1 MKKIAALPIAY
12 LPVSALSLVLSGMAT
27 QAVAGKISAQPDGQG
42 GWNLENVTVVENGVT
57 YQSDVTDGVTGSPV
71 VMGSVLAKDWPLG
84 ESPGIKIVHD
94 DPDVRNGKPAN
105 CIMATTYQEDAQ
117 LDTLEPQQL
126 LCSGPYQSHKRFKVA
141 MLPTTIDGVGSDSI
155 DLVFNVEEEEAG
167 SRDYQV
173 FQKINNW
180 TDQRLAGFTIS
191 LGTGVGESFE
201 AIVDTSVV
209 SLKVPQKVGKEGLW
223 SYDQVATFSAG
234 LFGAEDEHGQI
245 GYFDNRKRAGFQ
257 FVEFGTDAGE
267 NGTPQLTA
275 SETLKSDYAEVPVGS
290 ANQFGEWLPS
300 GMLPQAIFFDDDGN
314 PNTDADL
321 VGWFGYDP
329 KTGTTGWMRGVSDNF
344 EAISDAEIAAY
355 GQSLL
360 YTTGEIDDLVN
371 VGLNYI
377 VTVGDVTDL
386 GQFTIRI
393 TPTPGLTT
401 DEPPYYQVPVF
412 PTVTYTSSDA
422 TVSIQPSPFFERG
435 SPLTARVGDRD
446 IVDNVGDI
454 DEVVVSVSV
463 PGVEPVYLPLLEQ
476 GDGRGVFAA
485 TLPDTFSNVE
495 IGTEV
500 TVTYSDQDDGTGEA
514 VVKQVTTTAVDAIS
528 PILSDSSITAFT
540 APTQLFDGQSRTV
553 MVTLENDNQAL
564 ESFAGN
570 LVLEVN
576 GELEQS
582 FDVTIEPGKKTK
594 LSYRWEA
601 SLEDPETAE
610 TVVWVAKLFVPVD
623 VHPDVLVDS
632 AQAVTDVAVKS
643 GKNAKK

>member
-1 MKKIAALPIAY
+1 MKKIATRSISY
-12 LPVSALSLVLSGMAT
+12 LPVSALSLVLAGMANH
-27 QAVAGKISAQPDGQG
+27 AVAGKISDSTESQDGWDMG
-42 GWNLENVTVVENGVT
+42 NVTVVYDGVT
-57 YQSDVTDGVTGSPV
+57 YQSNVKDGVTGSPV
-71 VMGSVLAKDWPLG
+71 VMGLVLAKDWPLG
-84 ESPGIKIVHD
+84 EAPGIKIVHG

-117 LDTLEPQQL
+117 LDTPEPQQL

-141 MLPTTIDGVGSDSI
+141 MLPTTIDGDRSESI
-155 DLVFNVEEEEAG
+155 DLVFNVQEEAG

-257 FVEFGTDAGE
+257 FAEFGTDAGE

-275 SETLKSDYAEVPVGS
+275 NETLKSDYAEVPVGS

-314 PNTDADL
+314 PDTDAEL
-321 VGWFGYDP
+321 VGWFGYNP
-329 KTGTTGWMRGVSDNF
+329 KTGATGWMRGVSDNF
-344 EAISDAEIAAY
+344 EAISDAEITAY

-377 VTVGDVTDL
+377 VTVGDVAEL

-401 DEPPYYQVPVF
+401 EEPPYYGIPVF
-412 PTVTYTSSDA
+412 PEVTYTSSDGE
-422 TVSIQPSPFFERG
+422 VSIQSSPFFETS
-435 SPLTARVGDRD
+435 SPLTARVGDSD
-446 IVDNVGDI
+446 IFDNTDVI
-454 DEVVVSVSV
+454 DEVVVSVSA
-463 PGVEPVYLPLLEQ
+463 PGMIPVDLPLLEQ

-485 TLPDTFSNVE
+485 TLPDPFSDVAV
-495 IGTEV
+495 GTVV
-500 TVTYSDQDDGTGEA
+500 TVTYSDQDDGTGATVEKYA
-514 VVKQVTTTAVDAIS
+514 TTTAVDTIT

-540 APTQLFDGQSRTV
+540 VPTQLFDGQSRTV
-553 MVTLENDNQAL
+553 MVTVENDNQAL
-564 ESFAGN
+564 ESFAGS
-570 LVLEVN
+570 LVLEVD
-576 GELEQS
+576 GDFEQS
-582 FDVTIEPGKKTK
+582 FDITIEPGKKTK

-601 SLEDPETAE
+601 SLGESDTAE
-610 TVVWVAKLFVPVD
+610 TVVWAAKLFIPVD
-623 VHPDVLVDS
+623 GHPEVLVDS
-632 AQAVTDVAVKS
+632 AQAVTDIAVKG
-643 GKNAKK
+643 GKNVKK